1 MNYLIMERDLYIEKG
16 GNNMGFIADTLGV
29 MNVFDDHE
37 YDFVY
42 NIMYD
47 FVQ

>member
-16 GNNMGFIADTLGV
+16 GDNMGFIADTLGV

-37 YDFVY
+37 NDDKYAT
-42 NIMYD
+42 I
-47 FVQ
+47 